1 LGRRIS
7 ELDIPLWARN
17 RAALYLANDD
27 RLSAAVRYQLAQVVY
42 GYIGSCDE
50 DAARK
55 GMEWM
60 RERDR
65 DPGRTPTFSRRRSWQ
80 PKFQITFAAG
90 FKGSRF
96 TASTRG
102 KVEAELQICFP
113 LNAVVDAPQ
122 RCGYL
127 R

>member
-65 DPGRTPTFSRRRSWQ
+65 DRDGRQRFLGVVR
-80 PKFQITFAAG
+80 
-90 FKGSRF
+90 GSR
-96 TASTRG
+96 SS
-102 KVEAELQICFP
+102 K
-113 LNAVVDAPQ
+113 
-122 RCGYL
+122 
-127 R
+127 

>member
-1 LGRRIS
+1 LRRRIS

-65 DPGRTPTFSRRRSWQ
+65 DLGRTPTFSRRRSGKA
-80 PKFQITFAAG
+80 PADPAA
-90 FKGSRF
+90 
-96 TASTRG
+96 
-102 KVEAELQICFP
+102 
-113 LNAVVDAPQ
+113 
-122 RCGYL
+122 
-127 R
+127 